1 MKVQKKQFSLKTD
14 DWVFKV
20 KSEGR
25 RMKIY
30 IKLSKAESQQWSSI
44 KGAVIGNNGM
54 TDAEF
59 AKIMMFRGLNT
70 FMEDLNKAMDE
81 MSEQEKQQIL
91 DEAGVETEIDLDIP
105 VAEEDANTNDAN
117 SQEWAH
123 D

>member
-117 SQEWAH
+117 SQE
-123 D
+123 